1 MKSLLISLLLT
12 VATASALDIDHVLA
26 GRSPR
31 QTKQP
36 ACSRVSK
43 KCTASKQLSHATSY
57 CASYL
62 GTPIETSYSATATS
76 TVAPTCSG
84 FGGLLDIGK
93 RAATT
98 DVPLCFGPR
107 NAAGRSSACSC
118 LSIPPTLTIT
128 TGSTT
133 TVTGPFSIMGTFR
146 LFFLL
151 HMNSPL
157 LTA

>member
-1 MKSLLISLLLT
+1 MKSLIISLLLS
-12 VATASALDIDHVLA
+12 VATASQLLDIDVDS
-26 GRSPR
+26 GKSFRK
-31 QTKQP
+31 TKQP

-62 GTPIETSYSATATS
+62 GTPIETTYSATATS

-84 FGGLLDIGK
+84 FGGLLGIDK
-93 RAATT
+93 RASSA
-98 DVPLCFGPR
+98 DVPLCFGAR

-133 TVTGPFSIMGTFR
+133 TVTGPFSIMGTSG
-146 LFFLL
+146 LFSPL
-151 HMNSPL
+151 HIYNPL